1 MNVSIESLKALRELS
16 GAGMMDCRKALLQ
29 TEGNQEAAV
38 KLINEWGLATA
49 KKRED
54 RATKEG
60 RVAIALGEGAAS
72 LGECVAA
79 MGKGAAALGKSAA
92 ALAALAC
99 ETDFVALNTSYI
111 EAVNAIAAEVLRNN
125 LAAPNETIA
134 SLVADTTLRM
144 KEHIVLKGIAYI
156 EANDGEFLDSY
167 IHGQGSIGVALR
179 ASAQDPSYLVNSE
192 VRRFIHDLS
201 LQVAAKAPL
210 FVKKEDIPQAVVEA
224 KRKELIAAL
233 EEDPA
238 MKAKSAA
245 MKDSIITGRLRKYL
259 SSVCLYE
266 QPFIKDDSMTICK
279 AMENFAEATGARLH
293 VGGFVRLAIADTA
306 S

>member
-29 TEGNQEAAV
+29 AQGDQEAAV

-54 RATKEG
+54 RETKEG
-60 RVAIALGEGAAS
+60 RVAIALGEGIAA
-72 LGECVAA
+72 L
-79 MGKGAAALGKSAA
+79 GKGAAAPGKSAV

-99 ETDFVALNTSYI
+99 ETDFVALNTSYM
-111 EAVNAIAAEVLRNN
+111 EAVDAIASEVLRNK
-125 LAAPNETIA
+125 LATPNETIA
-134 SLVADTTLRM
+134 ALIADVNLRM

-156 EANDGEFLDSY
+156 EAKGGEFLDSY
-167 IHGQGSIGVALR
+167 LHGQGSIGVALR
-179 ASAQDPSYLVNSE
+179 ASAQDPSYLANSE

-210 FVKKEDIPQAVVEA
+210 FVKKEDFPPSVVEA
-224 KRKELIAAL
+224 KRKELTEAL

-238 MKAKSAA
+238 MKAKSPA

-266 QPFIKDDSMTICK
+266 QPFIKDESVTIGK
-279 AMENFAEATGARLH
+279 ALENFAAATGAHLQ
-293 VGGFVRLAIADTA
+293 VGGFVRLAIADA
-306 S
+306 GN

>member
-29 TEGNQEAAV
+29 AQGDQEAAV
-38 KLINEWGLATA
+38 KLITEWGLATA

-54 RATKEG
+54 RETKEG

-72 LGECVAA
+72 LGEGVAA
-79 MGKGAAALGKSAA
+79 LGEGAAALGKSAA

-111 EAVNAIAAEVLRNN
+111 EAVNAIAAEVLRNK
-125 LAAPNETIA
+125 LAAPNDA
-134 SLVADTTLRM
+134 VAALVADVSVRM

-156 EANDGEFLDSY
+156 EAGDGEFLDIY
-167 IHGQGSIGVALR
+167 LHGQGNIGVALR
-179 ASAQDPSYLVNSE
+179 ASAQDPSYLANSE

-210 FVKKEDIPQAVVEA
+210 FVKKEDIPQSVMEA
-224 KRKELIAAL
+224 KRKELIEAL

-238 MKAKSAA
+238 MKAKPSA
-245 MKDSIITGRLRKYL
+245 MRESIITGRLKKYL
-259 SSVCLYE
+259 SLVCLYE
-266 QPFIKDDSMTICK
+266 QQFIKDDSVTIGK
-279 AMENFAEATGARLH
+279 ALENFATATGARLR
-293 VGGFVRLAIADTA
+293 VSGFVRLAIADADT
-306 S
+306 